1 MNSKTKVISLR
12 VEEAIHNELERQAEA
27 EGMNISSLVRE
38 MVYAFVYSARH
49 DEINDVIQVE
59 GDSTTELLEKMEG
72 RIKLIKRSLHKAKN
86 YTEQLEDMEDMF
98 DNVYISLDEA
108 LKKGAKK
115 ISELKVKA

>member
-59 GDSTTELLEKMEG
+59 GDSTTELLEKMES